1 MTEREKILTRIKER
15 NMEQNRLAER
25 NAILRNLNKKDFFEN
40 KLWHSLD
47 ELKNY
52 EPDNYYSVEVVY
64 EEDDGEFYTKYW
76 SGDILEITEDH
87 HLYYSDYS
95 EGIFTWSEEDQ
106 TYCHHYWHTAE
117 KINIVG
123 FFNLKKTYSD
133 EDEITI

>member
-1 MTEREKILTRIKER
+1 MTEREKILARIKER
-15 NMEQNRLAER
+15 NMEQNRLVER

-52 EPDNYYSVEVVY
+52 EPDNYYSVEIVY
-64 EEDDGEFYTKYW
+64 EEDGKIYTQYW
-76 SGDILEITEDH
+76 NGDILEITEDH

-95 EGIFTWSEEDQ
+95 EGIFAWDEEEQ
-106 TYCHHYWHTAE
+106 VYVHSYWQIDYNF
-117 KINIVG
+117 KIIG